1 MRSVH
6 LIAKGHARAR
16 SPKTLVT
23 SHIYLF
29 DGHLME
35 TSQRPE
41 RPSRRLDPPRTESR
55 GSLSLPVENY
65 WLSRRKLN
73 ESSKVPA
80 ASLSRPGDLVFRA
93 RQPSTSQ
100 RSTEPAQ
107 FFARELPSAA
117 SGAGKLNEIR
127 WLAHLPGICRAASPG
142 PARPA
147 ARRPRIVI
155 SPPGKRSGGLSKRQ
169 RNQLL
174 SGRIVFPPR

>member
-41 RPSRRLDPPRTESR
+41 RPPRRLDPPRPESR
-55 GSLSLPVENY
+55 GSLSPPAENDR
-65 WLSRRKLN
+65 LSRRKLN

-80 ASLSRPGDLVFRA
+80 ASLSRPGDLVRCA
-93 RQPSTSQ
+93 H
-100 RSTEPAQ
+100 PAEHAPRPQ
-107 FFARELPSAA
+107 
-117 SGAGKLNEIR
+117 GAGPFL
-127 WLAHLPGICRAASPG
+127 CTRAAEPRLGARIIQEKPVVSSFAGYLQGRLPRTC
-142 PARPA
+142 PAGRSSSSDRYLA
-147 ARRPRIVI
+147 AWKTIRRTLETATKSAP
-155 SPPGKRSGGLSKRQ
+155 
-169 RNQLL
+169 
-174 SGRIVFPPR
+174 